1 MATPTPPFAYQSDA
15 QRTFATPQ
23 DYYRLRDFG
32 QKFEATSV
40 FLRRHGGN
48 LYRVM
53 LLPLLV
59 AIVPL
64 ATLMILFGR
73 NFRSGQAYGQLGQ
86 GNSISLALMSPA
98 IFGLVVLVLAAMLV
112 QYAMLYGFVKRRMY
126 QSDPTA
132 TISAG
137 EAWDEGK
144 RYLLPLIGYSIV
156 AGVFVMI
163 GYVLLILP
171 GIYLSIAVLL
181 LPCVVVF
188 EEADLGSTLS
198 RCLQLIRGKWWSTF
212 GLYIVASIAM
222 WMLAAGLGA
231 VLTIV
236 TALFGAKSADG
247 EAVMST
253 VIVAQAVQISINLLL
268 TPIIYVLL
276 MFQYFNLVERRDHV
290 SLQWRAEQLGQAP
303 EGPGSPSGPAG
314 PDDALFR
321 PSYGDQAL

>member
-1 MATPTPPFAYQSDA
+1 MASPTPSPAYQSDA
-15 QRTFATPQ
+15 QRSFATPS

-32 QKFEATSV
+32 QKFEATSA

-48 LYRVM
+48 LYRIM
-53 LLPLLV
+53 LLPLLG

-64 ATLMILFGR
+64 AALMVLFGR
-73 NFRSGQAYGQLGQ
+73 SFRFGQFPGRMGQ
-86 GNSISLALMSPA
+86 GSQISLALMSPA
-98 IFGLVVLVLAAMLV
+98 IFGLVVLGLAALLV
-112 QYAMLYGFVKRRMY
+112 QYAMLYGFVKRRMH
-126 QSDPTA
+126 QPDPTA

-144 RYLLPLIGYSIV
+144 RYLLPMIGYSIV
-156 AGVFVMI
+156 AGVLVMI
-163 GYVLLILP
+163 GYFLLVLP

-212 GLYIVASIAM
+212 GLYVVASIAM

-231 VLTIV
+231 VLTII

-247 EAVMST
+247 DAAMT
-253 VIVAQAVQISINLLL
+253 TLAVAQAMQISINLLL

-290 SLQWRAEQLGQAP
+290 SLQWRAEQLGQTP
-303 EGPGSPSGPAG
+303 GPAGGPTGPAG
-314 PDDALFR
+314 PDDSLFR